1 MEDTIVAISTSVGEG
16 AISIIRL
23 SGHDALNI
31 ASKVFTK
38 DLTKVDSHTIH
49 YGFITS
55 NNEKIDEVLVS
66 VMKAPKTFTREDI
79 VEINCHGGIA
89 TTNKVLEVLLENG
102 ARLAEPGEFT
112 KRAFLNGRIDLL
124 EAEATMDLISSKAES
139 ARKIS
144 INTLTGETSNLIKN
158 LRSELVKIISNIEV
172 NIDYPEYE
180 DIEVLTNESILP
192 DIKKFKEKLEEI
204 IKKSEDSKVIKEGI
218 RVGIIGRPNVGKSSL
233 LNSLLEEEKAI
244 VTDVPGTTRDI
255 VEGSLIVSGIP
266 LNIIDTAGIRK
277 TEDTVEK
284 IGVEKSLKIIDT
296 SDLLIYILNNNEEI
310 TEEEKEIL
318 KRGTVDF
325 YTCSY
330 YMSSCITTHEGE
342 ATVEGNLAG
351 GAKNPYLQAS
361 DWGWQIDPD
370 GLRYS
375 LNEIYERYRIP
386 IMVVENGLG
395 ARDEKAEDGQIHDS
409 YRIDYLRRHIEAMYE
424 ATEDGVDLMGYTPWG
439 CIDLVSASTGEMAK
453 RYGFIY
459 VNKFDDGTG
468 DLSREKK
475 DSFDWYKN
483 VIATNGQCL

>member
-23 SGHDALNI
+23 SGNDVLNI

-318 KRGTVDF
+318 EKTKNKKRIIVVNKIDLKTKLNKKLLD
-325 YTCSY
+325 SY
-330 YMSSCITTHEGE
+330 IEISVKENIGIDKIKDEIKRLFNIGE
-342 ATVEGNLAG
+342 ISTNDMT
-351 GAKNPYLQAS
+351 YLSNARS
-361 DWGWQIDPD
+361 IA
-370 GLRYS
+370 LLKKS
-375 LNEIYERYRIP
+375 LNNINDAINEINNNNP
-386 IMVVENGLG
+386 IDIVELSLKESWNNLG
-395 ARDEKAEDGQIHDS
+395 EVIGETYTDELLDE
-409 YRIDYLRRHIEAMYE
+409 L
-424 ATEDGVDLMGYTPWG
+424 
-439 CIDLVSASTGEMAK
+439 
-453 RYGFIY
+453 F
-459 VNKFDDGTG
+459 
-468 DLSREKK
+468 SR
-475 DSFDWYKN
+475 F
-483 VIATNGQCL
+483 CLGK

>member
-23 SGHDALNI
+23 SGNDALTI

-38 DLTKVDSHTIH
+38 DLIKVDSHTIH
-49 YGFITS
+49 YGFIKDK
-55 NNEKIDEVLVS
+55 NEKIDEVLVS

-284 IGVEKSLKIIDT
+284 IGVEKSLKTIDT

-318 KRGTVDF
+318 EKTKNKKRIIVVNKIDLKTKLDKNLLDNYIEISVKENIGIDKIKDEIKRLF
-325 YTCSY
+325 N
-330 YMSSCITTHEGE
+330 IGE
-342 ATVEGNLAG
+342 ISTNDMT
-351 GAKNPYLQAS
+351 YLSNARS
-361 DWGWQIDPD
+361 IA
-370 GLRYS
+370 LLKKS
-375 LNEIYERYRIP
+375 LNNINDAINEINNNNP
-386 IMVVENGLG
+386 IDIVELSLKESWNNLG
-395 ARDEKAEDGQIHDS
+395 EVIGETYTDELLDE
-409 YRIDYLRRHIEAMYE
+409 L
-424 ATEDGVDLMGYTPWG
+424 
-439 CIDLVSASTGEMAK
+439 
-453 RYGFIY
+453 F
-459 VNKFDDGTG
+459 
-468 DLSREKK
+468 SR
-475 DSFDWYKN
+475 F
-483 VIATNGQCL
+483 CLGK

>member
-31 ASKVFTK
+31 VSKIFTK

-318 KRGTVDF
+318 EKTKNKKRIIVVNKIDLKTKLNKKLLDCYIEISVKENIGIDKIKDEIKRLF
-325 YTCSY
+325 N
-330 YMSSCITTHEGE
+330 IGE
-342 ATVEGNLAG
+342 ISTNDMT
-351 GAKNPYLQAS
+351 YLSNARS
-361 DWGWQIDPD
+361 IA
-370 GLRYS
+370 LLKKS
-375 LNEIYERYRIP
+375 LNNINDAINEINNNNP
-386 IMVVENGLG
+386 IDIVELSLKESWNNLG
-395 ARDEKAEDGQIHDS
+395 EVIGETYTDELLDE
-409 YRIDYLRRHIEAMYE
+409 L
-424 ATEDGVDLMGYTPWG
+424 
-439 CIDLVSASTGEMAK
+439 
-453 RYGFIY
+453 F
-459 VNKFDDGTG
+459 
-468 DLSREKK
+468 SR
-475 DSFDWYKN
+475 F
-483 VIATNGQCL
+483 CLGK

>member
-318 KRGTVDF
+318 EKTKNKKRIIVVNKIDLKTKLNKKLLD
-325 YTCSY
+325 SY
-330 YMSSCITTHEGE
+330 IEISVKENIGIDKIKDEIKKLFNIGE
-342 ATVEGNLAG
+342 ISTNDMT
-351 GAKNPYLQAS
+351 YLSNARS
-361 DWGWQIDPD
+361 IA
-370 GLRYS
+370 LLKKS
-375 LNEIYERYRIP
+375 LNNINDAINEINNNNP
-386 IMVVENGLG
+386 IDIVELSLKESWNNLG
-395 ARDEKAEDGQIHDS
+395 EVIGETYTDELLDE
-409 YRIDYLRRHIEAMYE
+409 L
-424 ATEDGVDLMGYTPWG
+424 
-439 CIDLVSASTGEMAK
+439 
-453 RYGFIY
+453 F
-459 VNKFDDGTG
+459 
-468 DLSREKK
+468 SR
-475 DSFDWYKN
+475 F
-483 VIATNGQCL
+483 CLGK

>member
-112 KRAFLNGRIDLL
+112 KSFLNGRIDLL

-192 DIKKFKEKLEEI
+192 DIKNS
-204 IKKSEDSKVIKEGI
+204 KK
-218 RVGIIGRPNVGKSSL
+218 N
-233 LNSLLEEEKAI
+233 
-244 VTDVPGTTRDI
+244 
-255 VEGSLIVSGIP
+255 
-266 LNIIDTAGIRK
+266 
-277 TEDTVEK
+277 
-284 IGVEKSLKIIDT
+284 
-296 SDLLIYILNNNEEI
+296 
-310 TEEEKEIL
+310 
-318 KRGTVDF
+318 
-325 YTCSY
+325 
-330 YMSSCITTHEGE
+330 
-342 ATVEGNLAG
+342 
-351 GAKNPYLQAS
+351 
-361 DWGWQIDPD
+361 
-370 GLRYS
+370 
-375 LNEIYERYRIP
+375 
-386 IMVVENGLG
+386 
-395 ARDEKAEDGQIHDS
+395 
-409 YRIDYLRRHIEAMYE
+409 
-424 ATEDGVDLMGYTPWG
+424 
-439 CIDLVSASTGEMAK
+439 
-453 RYGFIY
+453 
-459 VNKFDDGTG
+459 
-468 DLSREKK
+468 
-475 DSFDWYKN
+475 
-483 VIATNGQCL
+483 

>member
-244 VTDVPGTTRDI
+244 VTDVPGTTRDT

-284 IGVEKSLKIIDT
+284 IGVEKSVKIIDT

-318 KRGTVDF
+318 EKTKNKKRIIVVNKIDLKTKLNKKLLDCYIEISVKENIGIDKIKDEIKRLF
-325 YTCSY
+325 N
-330 YMSSCITTHEGE
+330 IGE
-342 ATVEGNLAG
+342 ISTNDMT
-351 GAKNPYLQAS
+351 YLSNARS
-361 DWGWQIDPD
+361 IA
-370 GLRYS
+370 LLKKS
-375 LNEIYERYRIP
+375 LNNINDAINEINNNNP
-386 IMVVENGLG
+386 IDIVELSLKESWNNLG
-395 ARDEKAEDGQIHDS
+395 EVIGETYTDELLDE
-409 YRIDYLRRHIEAMYE
+409 L
-424 ATEDGVDLMGYTPWG
+424 
-439 CIDLVSASTGEMAK
+439 
-453 RYGFIY
+453 F
-459 VNKFDDGTG
+459 
-468 DLSREKK
+468 SR
-475 DSFDWYKN
+475 F
-483 VIATNGQCL
+483 CLGK

>member
-31 ASKVFTK
+31 ASKVFAK

-318 KRGTVDF
+318 EKTKNKKRIIVVNKIDLKTKLNKKLLDNYIEISAKENIGIDKIKDEIKRLF
-325 YTCSY
+325 N
-330 YMSSCITTHEGE
+330 IGE
-342 ATVEGNLAG
+342 ISTNDMT
-351 GAKNPYLQAS
+351 YLSNARS
-361 DWGWQIDPD
+361 IA
-370 GLRYS
+370 LLKKS
-375 LNEIYERYRIP
+375 LNNINDAINEINNNNP
-386 IMVVENGLG
+386 IDIVELSLKESWNNLG
-395 ARDEKAEDGQIHDS
+395 EVIGETYTDELLDE
-409 YRIDYLRRHIEAMYE
+409 L
-424 ATEDGVDLMGYTPWG
+424 
-439 CIDLVSASTGEMAK
+439 
-453 RYGFIY
+453 F
-459 VNKFDDGTG
+459 
-468 DLSREKK
+468 SR
-475 DSFDWYKN
+475 F
-483 VIATNGQCL
+483 CLGK